1 MSLRGDL
8 RTMALPDVLQWI
20 ASGRKTGTL
29 HVERRSVQK
38 RIILRDGNIFSSWS
52 NDPRE
57 SLGQFLI
64 RLRLVTE
71 EQLFRALLGQ
81 EEKGRLLGSILVA
94 DGVLGEDDLRRALK
108 AKAEETVYDLFLWPS
123 GQFEFREGEFP
134 EIHISFESQV
144 TPVILEGIRRVD
156 EWQRIRAVFP
166 NLETTFKVSGPPPAG
181 ADPVQKQVLALAAA
195 GKNLAEMSL
204 ELRRS
209 EFETAALV
217 FDLHARGLLAVGQV
231 RAGNPAADPVGAI
244 QALLALAYQRLQEKR
259 YESALKAYED
269 VLAVDR
275 LNQNAKKGLIAALEA
290 RQRGAP
296 GPDRP
301 SRRGGLP
308 RGRLATLG
316 DREPGSATACV
327 PVLGGLT
334 APPGPPARLLQPDQL
349 PLEEAGEDQH
359 RVLLAHR
366 AQLQDRLDVPLA
378 VDRGRA
384 RSPRGGRGSAS

>member
-8 RTMALPDVLQWI
+8 RTMALPDILQWI
-20 ASGRKTGTL
+20 ALGRKTGTL

-38 RIILRDGNIFSSWS
+38 RIILREGNIFSSWS

-71 EQLFRALLGQ
+71 EQLFRVLLAQ

-94 DGVLGEDDLRRALK
+94 DGVLSEDDLRRALK
-108 AKAEETVYDLFLWPS
+108 AKAEETIYDLFLWPS

-134 EIHISFESQV
+134 ENIHITFESLV

-181 ADPVQKQVLALAAA
+181 TDPVEKQVLALAAA
-195 GKNLAEMSL
+195 GKSLAEMSL

-217 FDLHARGLLAVGQV
+217 FDLHSRGLLAVDQV
-231 RAGNPAADPVGAI
+231 RAENQAADPVGAI
-244 QALLALAYQRLQEKR
+244 QDLLTLAYQRLQEKR
-259 YESALKAYED
+259 YEAALKAYED
-269 VLAVDR
+269 VLALDR
-275 LNQNAKKGLIAALEA
+275 LNQNAKKGLIAAMEA
-290 RQRGAP
+290 RQRERLVHVVP
-296 GPDRP
+296 LDKVP
-301 SRRGGLP
+301 S
-308 RGRLATLG
+308 
-316 DREPGSATACV
+316 
-327 PVLGGLT
+327 
-334 APPGPPARLLQPDQL
+334 
-349 PLEEAGEDQH
+349 
-359 RVLLAHR
+359 
-366 AQLQDRLDVPLA
+366 LA
-378 VDRGRA
+378 VDFATLTKQNLDPHEGFVLSRVNGQWDVQSILKLCPMGEEEAMLIFA
-384 RSPRGGRGSAS
+384 RLFERKLIRLE